1 MVPLDTAEEGHRK
14 ADRDNILEMSMALLL
29 VNHPQL
35 FILLSSLH
43 LRHLEIR
50 MSLALSRTV
59 TLKPL

>member
-14 ADRDNILEMSMALLL
+14 ADRDNILEMSMGLLL

-35 FILLSSLH
+35 FILSSLH